1 MHPMNS
7 RTLYALCAALL
18 LALPVVAH
26 AGRDE
31 AETALTRASSG
42 VAAAERAGA
51 AQSSPAAAGT
61 AREQLGLAQRACERR
76 EWDDC
81 ERAAFRSHADA
92 RLAEAHTRQVSAE
105 AATASLRAAVETL
118 RAELARSGAPS

>member
-1 MHPMNS
+1 MKLN
-7 RTLYALCAALL
+7 TIQTLCALAL
-18 LALPVVAH
+18 LALPLAAQ
-26 AGRDE
+26 AGRTE

-51 AQSSPAAAGT
+51 VQASPSEAAV
-61 AREQLGLAQRACERR
+61 AREQLMQAQRLCERR

-92 RLAEAHTRQVSAE
+92 RLAEARTRQASAE
-105 AATASLRAAVETL
+105 STTAALKAAVDTL
-118 RAELARSGAPS
+118 RAELARTGAES

>member
-1 MHPMNS
+1 MKLNVIH
-7 RTLYALCAALL
+7 TLCAALL
-18 LALPVVAH
+18 LALPIAAH
-26 AGRDE
+26 AGRSE

-51 AQSSPAAAGT
+51 PATGSVEAGL
-61 AREQLGLAQRACERR
+61 AREQLMVAQRACERR

-92 RLAEAHTRQVSAE
+92 RLAEARTRQIKAE
-105 AATASLRAAVETL
+105 AATAALQAAVDTL
-118 RAELARSGAPS
+118 RAELVRTGANS